1 MSKREQTIE
10 RYIVDLRRYATA
22 LLGST
27 GEADELV
34 QDCLLR
40 ALARQHFWTRIRDM
54 RAYLFAILHNAYIDR
69 LTTSRR
75 RGAVVGLDG
84 DKLQDGR
91 AGEVPSRLA
100 QPAGQLVSLELGDV
114 VRAIAA
120 LPFEQREVVLLVGLE
135 GLSYQAVADIVGV
148 PVGTVMSRLSRGR
161 AALHQMVEE
170 GWDAAPAQRPAAPSH
185 IGRMRL

>member
-1 MSKREQTIE
+1 LRRREQIIE
-10 RYIVDLRRYATA
+10 RYIVDLRRYACA
-22 LLGST
+22 LLGSA

-34 QDCLLR
+34 QECLLR

-69 LTTSRR
+69 LTTTRR
-75 RGAVVGLDG
+75 HGTSVALD
-84 DKLQDGR
+84 DS
-91 AGEVPSRLA
+91 GEERHSRLA
-100 QPAGQLVSLELGDV
+100 QPAGQLFSLELGDV

-135 GLSYQAVADIVGV
+135 GMSYQAVADILDV

-161 AALHQMVEE
+161 AALHHMVEE
-170 GWDAAPAQRPAAPSH
+170 GWDAALATRPAAPLNMSQT
-185 IGRMRL
+185 RRP

>member
-1 MSKREQTIE
+1 LRRREQTIE
-10 RYIVDLRRYATA
+10 RYIVDLRRYACA
-22 LLGST
+22 LLGSAA
-27 GEADELV
+27 EADELV

-69 LTTSRR
+69 LTMMRR
-75 RGAVVGLDG
+75 RGTAVALDDDNGSEECSGL
-84 DKLQDGR
+84 
-91 AGEVPSRLA
+91 S
-100 QPAGQLVSLELGDV
+100 QPPGQLLSLELGDV

-135 GLSYQAVADIVGV
+135 GMSYQAVADILDV

-161 AALHQMVEE
+161 AALHHMVEE
-170 GWDAAPAQRPAAPSH
+170 GWDAASPRPTATPNTGPN
-185 IGRMRL
+185 IGRIRL

>member
-1 MSKREQTIE
+1 MSRREQTIE
-10 RYIVDLRRYATA
+10 RYIVDLRRYACA
-22 LLGST
+22 LLGSA

-69 LTTSRR
+69 LTASRR
-75 RGAVVGLDG
+75 RGTAVSLDRG
-84 DKLQDGR
+84 D
-91 AGEVPSRLA
+91 AGEIPRLA
-100 QPAGQLVSLELGDV
+100 QPAGQLVALELDDV

-135 GLSYQAVADIVGV
+135 GLSYQAVAHIVGV

-170 GWDAAPAQRPAAPSH
+170 GWDTAPARRPVASPNT
-185 IGRMRL
+185 GRIRL

>member
-1 MSKREQTIE
+1 LHRREQSIE
-10 RYIVDLRRYATA
+10 RYIVDLRRYACA
-22 LLGST
+22 LLGSAS
-27 GEADELV
+27 EADELV

-69 LTTSRR
+69 LATARR
-75 RGAVVGLDG
+75 RGTAVALDDG
-84 DKLQDGR
+84 DGAEGR
-91 AGEVPSRLA
+91 SRLS
-100 QPAGQLVSLELGDV
+100 QPPGQLLSLELGDV

-135 GLSYQAVADIVGV
+135 GMSYQAVADILDV

-161 AALHQMVEE
+161 AALHQMVED
-170 GWDAAPAQRPAAPSH
+170 GGDAVPAGRPAPSNS
-185 IGRMRL
+185 GRIRL

>member
-1 MSKREQTIE
+1 MRRREEIIE
-10 RYIVDLRRYATA
+10 RYIVDLRRYARA
-22 LLGST
+22 LLGSA

-34 QDCLLR
+34 QECLLR

-69 LTTSRR
+69 LTITRRHGTSVAL
-75 RGAVVGLDG
+75 GGGG
-84 DKLQDGR
+84 DETQ
-91 AGEVPSRLA
+91 SRLA
-100 QPAGQLVSLELGDV
+100 QPPGQLLSLELDDV

-135 GLSYQAVADIVGV
+135 GMSYRAVADILEV

-161 AALHQMVEE
+161 AALHRMVEE
-170 GWDAAPAQRPAAPSH
+170 GWDAPPTGRPTAPLNVSPTRR
-185 IGRMRL
+185 I

>member
-1 MSKREQTIE
+1 MSRCCQTIE
-10 RYIVDLRRYATA
+10 RYIVDLRRYACA
-22 LLGST
+22 LLGSAA
-27 GEADELV
+27 EADELV

-75 RGAVVGLDG
+75 RGVTVGLDESA
-84 DKLQDGR
+84 R
-91 AGEVPSRLA
+91 GETPSRLV
-100 QPAGQLVSLELGDV
+100 QPAGQLMALELGDV

-135 GLSYQAVADIVGV
+135 GLSYRAVADIVGV

-161 AALHQMVEE
+161 AALHQMVED
-170 GWDAAPAQRPAAPSH
+170 GWEAAPGPRPTPLNIDLTRRA
-185 IGRMRL
+185 